1 MHFWIDKRSPFGP
14 CIGPN
19 RSLAG
24 FNHQRRLRSKSMV
37 TPIKSYHHNRQHHQV
52 SEQHQHHNNSA
63 QSSHHPTPMDSST
76 SSSSSS
82 PIPSSQTAYRMPVIH
97 SVYRHN
103 TMTLADVNVTPAGPH
118 NADNLSIITDDL
130 PRTSEHNQFQP
141 IYLKFGISVAL
152 ATILLTLKL
161 YFDHQMTSVQFISF
175 AAIAILFLMLTCV
188 VALLRRQKQLPP
200 MNEQA
205 AQQQRNQ
212 QQHQQQMPTTFQS
225 PAVPSATNSINYES
239 IIAQRPQQIM
249 MGLGPPPPYHIAIL
263 LPDNAK
269 IDASKMHDESPPP
282 TYDKIAII

>member
-52 SEQHQHHNNSA
+52 SEQQHHNSA

-82 PIPSSQTAYRMPVIH
+82 PIPSQTAYRMPVIH

-103 TMTLADVNVTPAGPH
+103 TMTLADVNVTPANPH

-200 MNEQA
+200 INE
-205 AQQQRNQ
+205 QRNQ
-212 QQHQQQMPTTFQS
+212 QQQPPATFQS

-269 IDASKMHDESPPP
+269 MDASKMHDESPPP

>member
-1 MHFWIDKRSPFGP
+1 MHFWIDKHASFGP

-19 RSLAG
+19 RSLTG

-37 TPIKSYHHNRQHHQV
+37 TPIKSYHHHNRQQHNHHHNTV
-52 SEQHQHHNNSA
+52 SDQNNSA
-63 QSSHHPTPMDSST
+63 STSMDSST

-82 PIPSSQTAYRMPVIH
+82 PVPLQTAYRMPVIH

-103 TMTLADVNVTPAGPH
+103 TMTLADVNVVTPAVSQ
-118 NADNLSIITDDL
+118 NADNLSMTDDL
-130 PRTSEHNQFQP
+130 PRTSEHSQFQP

-188 VALLRRQKQLPP
+188 VALLRRQKQLPTI
-200 MNEQA
+200 NENTT
-205 AQQQRNQ
+205 RNE
-212 QQHQQQMPTTFQS
+212 HLPTTFQS
-225 PAVPSATNSINYES
+225 PDTTNNINYES

-269 IDASKMHDESPPP
+269 SDATKLHDESPPP

>member
-1 MHFWIDKRSPFGP
+1 MMHFWIDKRSPFGP

-24 FNHQRRLRSKSMV
+24 FNYQRRSRSKSMV
-37 TPIKSYHHNRQHHQV
+37 TPIESYHHNRQHHTV
-52 SEQHQHHNNSA
+52 SEQQHHHQHQNNSA
-63 QSSHHPTPMDSST
+63 QIGHHLTPMDSST

-82 PIPSSQTAYRMPVIH
+82 PIPSQTAYRMPVIH

-103 TMTLADVNVTPAGPH
+103 TMTLAEVNVTPAGPH
-118 NADNLSIITDDL
+118 HADNLSIITDDL

-175 AAIAILFLMLTCV
+175 SAIAILFLMLTCV

-200 MNEQA
+200 VNELTT
-205 AQQQRNQ
+205 QQRDNQ
-212 QQHQQQMPTTFQS
+212 QQQQMPTTFQS
-225 PAVPSATNSINYES
+225 PATNSINYES

-269 IDASKMHDESPPP
+269 LDATKVHDESPPP

>member
-37 TPIKSYHHNRQHHQV
+37 TPIKSYHHNRQHH
-52 SEQHQHHNNSA
+52 SENHHHNSA
-63 QSSHHPTPMDSST
+63 QSSHHPAPMDSST

-82 PIPSSQTAYRMPVIH
+82 PIPSQTAYRMPVIH

-103 TMTLADVNVTPAGPH
+103 TMTLADVNVTPAGSHP
-118 NADNLSIITDDL
+118 ADNLSIITDDL
-130 PRTSEHNQFQP
+130 PRTSEHSQFQP
-141 IYLKFGISVAL
+141 IYIKFGISVAL

-200 MNEQA
+200 VNEQ
-205 AQQQRNQ
+205 R
-212 QQHQQQMPTTFQS
+212 QQMPTTFQS
-225 PAVPSATNSINYES
+225 PAAPSAVNYES

-269 IDASKMHDESPPP
+269 QDASKMHDESPPP